1 MVPTDNNVDDGDDI
15 DHNDTENKNSYK
27 SVIVQTRF
35 SKFFT
40 VHYLNG
46 TYCNN
51 KEKSMKLGNSKGTG
65 VNNSK
70 NNNTLLAKST

>member
-40 VHYLNG
+40 VLYLNG
-46 TYCNN
+46 TFCYR
-51 KEKSMKLGNSKGTG
+51 K
-65 VNNSK
+65 
-70 NNNTLLAKST
+70 A